1 VSQRR
6 RYELSTR
13 DTAVR
18 YQFDGVTPHARGNY
32 LTTDTMGGLML
43 HESDHV
49 VATHDIHGMTGGDIR
64 KGTAGVVIGHRG
76 HDRPIYRVRF
86 TVTPGRTTVL
96 GDLTEYDISR
106 S

>member
-1 VSQRR
+1 
-6 RYELSTR
+6 
-13 DTAVR
+13 
-18 YQFDGVTPHARGNY
+18 
-32 LTTDTMGGLML
+32 ML